1 MPNRLRTT
9 ALKSGL
15 DYWDSGGEGEW
26 QREQKNEWEWQGKW
40 NKTEKQM
47 QEGQENW
54 WRQLQREV
62 GIAMVGCEYRKLWK
76 SLEAITE
83 TALENTSA
91 MVVITSGYST

>member
-1 MPNRLRTT
+1 
-9 ALKSGL
+9 
-15 DYWDSGGEGEW
+15 
-26 QREQKNEWEWQGKW
+26 
-40 NKTEKQM
+40 M